1 MKRKLRYIIFFLLI
15 LNMVQA
21 QKIYQT
27 EPLSDRVGTLQVDK
41 NGNWLSLPIINL
53 NNDDYIRINFDILGA
68 DSKDLKYK
76 IIHCNADWTQS
87 SLMEIEFLDG
97 FNDRPINDFAES
109 FNTTINYTN
118 YNIEL
123 PNERQWL
130 KLSGNYAV
138 VVYSD
143 NDSDNE
149 LLRACFSIVDEQIR
163 LVANVSSNTDIDVN
177 KTHQQ
182 VSFTIDH
189 SNMDIRDVF
198 SDLKIYVRQNN
209 RRDNEVLVD
218 KPTFIRPNQLVY
230 EHNQKLIFDAGNQYR
245 RFESVSPKY
254 NSINIQSTV
263 FKHPYYYTSL
273 QTDNIRANRNYVY
286 DKGQYG
292 QFLIRNAESNGDPDT
307 DADYFIT
314 NFSLKCP
321 EPFLEPIYI
330 NGEFT
335 YDLFNDKYKMKY
347 DFDKKEYYLTL
358 TLKQGAYNYQYLAK
372 QDNVYSTGLIE
383 GNYYETNNQY
393 SILVYHRP
401 MGYINDLLVGVLV
414 IDGN

>member
-1 MKRKLRYIIFFLLI
+1 MKRKLAYITFLLLI
-15 LNMVQA
+15 FNTAEA
-21 QKIYQT
+21 QKKYQT
-27 EPLSDRVGTLQVDK
+27 EPLSDRVGALQVDR
-41 NGNWLSLPIINL
+41 NGNWLSLPFINL
-53 NNDDYIRINFDILGA
+53 NGDDYVRINFDILGA
-68 DSKDLKYK
+68 SSDNLKYK

-87 SLMEIEFLDG
+87 SLMDIEYLDG
-97 FNDRPINDFAES
+97 FNDRPINDYAES
-109 FNTTINYTN
+109 FNTTVNYTN

-123 PNERQWL
+123 PNERQRL

-143 NDSDNE
+143 NDSDKE
-149 LLRACFSIVDEQIR
+149 LLRACFSVVDEQIH
-163 LVANVSSNTDIDVN
+163 LSANVSSNTDIDVN

-209 RRDNEVLVD
+209 RRDNQVLVD
-218 KPTFIRPNQLVY
+218 KPTFIRSNQLVY
-230 EHNQKLIFDAGNQYR
+230 EHNRKLIFDAGNQYR
-245 RFESVSPKY
+245 RFESVSPRY
-254 NSINIQSTV
+254 NSINIESTV

-273 QTDNIRANRNYVY
+273 RTDNVRANKNYTY

-292 QFLIRNAESNGDPDT
+292 RFLIRNAESSGDPET

-314 NFSLKCP
+314 NFSLKVP
-321 EPFLEPIYI
+321 EPFLEPVYL

-335 YDLFNDKYKMKY
+335 YDLFNDKYQMKY
-347 DFDKKEYYLTL
+347 DSDKKEYYLTL
-358 TLKQGAYNYQYLAK
+358 TLKQGAYNYQYLTK
-372 QDNVYSTGLIE
+372 EDETYSTGQTE
-383 GNYYETNNQY
+383 GNYFETNNQY
-393 SILVYHRP
+393 SILVYHKP
-401 MGYINDLLVGVLV
+401 VGYMSDYLVGILI